1 MQIFDSETKVRLSE
15 QIATA
20 SEALI
25 NCIQDAVRVEIRSA
39 IKNMD
44 QHISK
49 NENDKL
55 FTKKEM
61 AEELDISLVT
71 LTDWMKKGLP
81 FLRLNKRVYFKK
93 EEVIKA
99 MTQHS
104 SR

>member
-1 MQIFDSETKVRLSE
+1 MQIFDN
-15 QIATA
+15 
-20 SEALI
+20 EALI
-25 NCIQDAVRVEIRSA
+25 DCIQDAVREEIQ
-39 IKNMD
+39 ITMKDMYINLV
-44 QHISK
+44 K
-49 NENDKL
+49 KENDKL

-61 AEELDISLVT
+61 AEELDISLVM